1 MRLRERG
8 YATELLAA
16 EAERVVAH
24 HAAAHRNR
32 SLFLW
37 LSLSA
42 PHTPLQAPEAWLRRQ
57 PAAWDPLL
65 RVYSAMVGCAD
76 AAVGSTVG
84 ALRRAGMLPE
94 ALVLFLSDN
103 GGPVMPSVC
112 NGGLRGGKGTSF
124 DGGVRVPAFVH
135 WPACLGGAPRA
146 VHASAH
152 MVDVFATLGA
162 AAGAAL
168 SAQRQRELGARL
180 RRLAPESEPLWP
192 ALSAGGSR
200 TPQKRLLVLQVSASA
215 SAVLRGRWKLIVAD
229 RRCLAL
235 PRDVSSS
242 DSLRGFDAAQLLLA
256 QLPQRPN
263 RTAAAWLRAARRA
276 GAELQLFDVGRDPA
290 EDRDLLQKPG
300 RAGAARR
307 RETAA
312 ALLGH
317 YVRAT
322 RAAQRGIEAAQR
334 EGRLDSSGHL
344 VIKWFA
350 KQVEFCWAHRHWR
363 QQASFLRLC
372 VGREAE
378 RNVSR
383 TVAGLGP
390 AAQRR
395 WVAKLRKAGG

>member
-1 MRLRERG
+1 
-8 YATELLAA
+8 
-16 EAERVVAH
+16 
-24 HAAAHRNR
+24 
-32 SLFLW
+32 
-37 LSLSA
+37 
-42 PHTPLQAPEAWLRRQ
+42 
-57 PAAWDPLL
+57 
-65 RVYSAMVGCAD
+65 MVGCAD
-76 AAVGSTVG
+76 AAVGSTIG
-84 ALRRAGMLPE
+84 ALRRHHML
-94 ALVLFLSDN
+94 ASSLVLFLSDN

-112 NGGLRGGKGTSF
+112 NGGLRGGKGTAF

-135 WPACLGGAPRA
+135 WPACLGDAPRA
-146 VHASAH
+146 VHSSAH
-152 MVDVFATLGA
+152 MVDLFATLGA

-168 SAQRQRELGARL
+168 PARRQRELGARL

-192 ALSAGGSR
+192 ALSLGGSR

-215 SAVLRGRWKLIVAD
+215 SAVLRGRWKLLLAD

-242 DSLRGFDAAQLLLA
+242 DSLPGFDAAQLLLA
-256 QLPQRPN
+256 RLPSRPN

-276 GAELQLFDVGRDPA
+276 GAEVQLFDVGRDPA
-290 EDRDLLQKPG
+290 EGRDLLQKPG

-307 RETAA
+307 RATAA

-317 YVRAT
+317 YVRAA
-322 RAAQRGIEAAQR
+322 RAARRGTETAQR

-383 TVAGLGP
+383 TVAGLGT

-395 WVAKLRKAGG
+395 WVEKLWKRTPDR